1 MRCFFHGDA
10 EAVAVCKSCGR
21 AICHDCSAEVGTAI
35 GCRNRCE
42 SDVEALN
49 AIIERSKTVYRKTS
63 GVYWRT
69 AWMFIGI
76 GVLIGFGGVSLRAEG
91 ASIPCFGLCFLFLAF
106 GVLQIVH
113 ARRFSG
119 R

>member
-21 AICHDCSAEVGTAI
+21 AICHDCSAEVGTSI

-49 AIIERSKTVYRKTS
+49 AIIARSKKVYRDTS
-63 GVYWRT
+63 SVFRRN
-69 AWMFIGI
+69 AFVFISIALLLGAAAFWFRDQ
-76 GVLIGFGGVSLRAEG
+76 GLDVGLTVGCFFFLI
-91 ASIPCFGLCFLFLAF
+91 F
-106 GVLQIVH
+106 GVLQVVK
-113 ARRFSG
+113 ARRYSKG
-119 R
+119 